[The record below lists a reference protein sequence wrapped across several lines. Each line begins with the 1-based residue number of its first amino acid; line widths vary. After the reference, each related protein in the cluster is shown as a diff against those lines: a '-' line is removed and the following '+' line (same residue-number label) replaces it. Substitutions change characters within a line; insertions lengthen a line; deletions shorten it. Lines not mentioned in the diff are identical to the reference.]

1 MNDIADKN
9 APEPTAPE
17 PTPATGTT
25 PATDATNEDVVLRVE
40 DLSVDFRTEGGAA
53 RAVANANLTVRRGQ
67 TVAIVGESG
76 SGKTTLAM
84 AVLGLLASNGSV
96 AEGHIW
102 FKGEDLGHVS
112 GQRMAQLRG
121 TELGLVPQDP
131 MTNLDPIMQIGRQ
144 VDEGL
149 IDNGLRTRRTARART
164 VELLDEVGLPDARAR
179 ASQYPHEFSGGMRQ
193 RALIAMGLS
202 GRPALLVADEP
213 TSALD
218 VTVQRGI
225 LDQLSALTEDLGT
238 AVLLITHDLGLAAER
253 ADVVVVMYRGDIV
266 EQGPARQVLTAPQH
280 EYTKRLMA
288 AAPSLASRRI
298 EIARERG
305 LEDVLDDALLAP
317 GAAEVE
323 RLSEPADGA
332 PSAQADKRST
342 SADSA
347 NLVSV
352 KDVSK
357 VFSIRGNSLFSRSR
371 DFTAVDGVSLD
382 IPRGSTV
389 AVVGE
394 SGSGKSTL
402 ARMIL
407 DIEKPTTGSITF
419 DGGLV
424 GAGGHREQIAYRRR
438 VQPVFQDPY
447 SSLDPLYS
455 VYRAIEEP
463 LRAHSYGDV
472 AARRTR
478 VEELADQVAL
488 SKGQLQRFP
497 SELSGGQRQRVA
509 IARALALSPELVVC
523 DEAVS
528 ALDVVVQAQILQLL
542 AGLQEELGLTY
553 LFITHDLAVVRQIA
567 DRVLVMQE
575 GRVVEEGTVDAVF
588 DSPSTD
594 YTRALLDAIPGKD
607 LELAL

>member
-1 MNDIADKN
+1 M
-9 APEPTAPE
+9 
-17 PTPATGTT
+17 
-25 PATDATNEDVVLRVE
+25 
-40 DLSVDFRTEGGAA
+40 SVDFRTEGGAA

-96 AEGHIW
+96 ADGHIW
-102 FKGEDLGHVS
+102 FKDEDLGKVS
-112 GQRMAQLRG
+112 PQRMAQLRG

-149 IDNGLRTRRTARART
+149 IDNGLRTRRDARART

-179 ASQYPHEFSGGMRQ
+179 AGQYPHEFSGGMRQ

-317 GAAEVE
+317 GEETAAESDV
-323 RLSEPADGA
+323 
-332 PSAQADKRST
+332 
-342 SADSA
+342 
-347 NLVSV
+347 LVSV

-407 DIEKPTTGSITF
+407 DIEKPTTGTITF

-463 LRAHSYGDV
+463 LRAHSYGDP
-472 AARRTR
+472 AARRAR

>member
-1 MNDIADKN
+1 MSESPDKKT
-9 APEPTAPE
+9 AEPTGGAP
-17 PTPATGTT
+17 A
-25 PATDATNEDVVLRVE
+25 DDVVLRVE
-40 DLSVDFRTEGGAA
+40 DLCVDFRTEHGAA
-53 RAVANANLTVRRGQ
+53 RAVSNANLTVKRGQ

-96 AEGHIW
+96 ADGHIW
-102 FKGEDLGHVS
+102 FKDEDLGTVS
-112 GQRMAQLRG
+112 PQRMAQLRG

-144 VDEGL
+144 IDAGL
-149 IDNGLRTRRTARART
+149 IDNGLRTRRDARDRT
-164 VELLDEVGLPDARAR
+164 VELLDEVGLPEARQR
-179 ASQYPHEFSGGMRQ
+179 ASQFPHEFSGGMRQ

-225 LDQLSALTEDLGT
+225 LDQLSGLTQDLGT

-305 LEDVLDDALLAP
+305 LDEVLDSSLLAP
-317 GAAEVE
+317 GEEAVAEGAAEPDV
-323 RLSEPADGA
+323 
-332 PSAQADKRST
+332 
-342 SADSA
+342 
-347 NLVSV
+347 LVSV
-352 KDVSK
+352 KEASK
-357 VFSIRGNSLFSRSR
+357 VFSIRGRGLLSRSKN
-371 DFTAVDGVSLD
+371 FTAVDSVSLD

-407 DIEKPTTGSITF
+407 DIEKPTSGSIMF

-424 GAGGHREQIAYRRR
+424 GAGNHRDQIAYRRR

-463 LRAHSYGDV
+463 LRAHDYGDA

-542 AGLQEELGLTY
+542 AGLQEDLGLTY

-575 GRVVEEGTVDAVF
+575 GRVVEEGTVDSVF
-588 DSPSTD
+588 DSPSTA